1 MTCQGLTL
9 PPPREH
15 RRQGRREDGA
25 APHPHHHPGAR
36 FTLTS
41 VWAGTGLL
49 AAEPSSFMSG
59 AAEPPLPRIPIF
71 TEEPFSLVHIPTRA
85 VFGTNAGA
93 LRFSLWSTL
102 SLYQK
107 QRGSGTSRQDCVHG
121 SSSTAAGLAASSYRH
136 RRPADFPATAGSVAA
151 VEVTPGAVLWPEE
164 TQVRCFRSEG
174 PGPAA
179 KAVHCSRRDEP
190 AQHAPQGT
198 PEPHKSRVLLGMT
211 SIHTGG
217 GQGGPGTGLMVKL
230 LWPVENAEITE
241 GTGVA
246 ADVAATE
253 EPGLAG
259 GGPERPG

>member
-15 RRQGRREDGA
+15 RRQRRGEDGA
-25 APHPHHHPGAR
+25 APHPHHRPGAR

-85 VFGTNAGA
+85 VFGANAGA

-107 QRGSGTSRQDCVHG
+107 QRGSGTSQTGLCPRVKFHG
-121 SSSTAAGLAASSYRH
+121 
-136 RRPADFPATAGSVAA
+136 RRP
-151 VEVTPGAVLWPEE
+151 
-164 TQVRCFRSEG
+164 RCFQLQAPPPRRL
-174 PGPAA
+174 PGP
-179 KAVHCSRRDEP
+179 P
-190 AQHAPQGT
+190 AQWQQSRSLQERSFGLKRDKFGASEERGPALQPRRCTALGGTSQHSTPLRAPLSPT
-198 PEPHKSRVLLGMT
+198 R
-211 SIHTGG
+211 
-217 GQGGPGTGLMVKL
+217 
-230 LWPVENAEITE
+230 AESS
-241 GTGVA
+241 
-246 ADVAATE
+246 
-253 EPGLAG
+253 LA
-259 GGPERPG
+259 